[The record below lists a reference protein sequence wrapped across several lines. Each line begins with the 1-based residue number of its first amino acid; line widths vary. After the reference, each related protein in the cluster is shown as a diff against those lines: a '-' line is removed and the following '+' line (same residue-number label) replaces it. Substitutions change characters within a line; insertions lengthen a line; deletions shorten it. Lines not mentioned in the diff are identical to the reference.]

1 VEHCDLYTLDVGVLD
16 ASKVMVLRQVVVVA
30 VVGLERPAS
39 EVVVVVGSVSS
50 GGVVVVR
57 LQVVVVF
64 QTWLA

>member
-1 VEHCDLYTLDVGVLD
+1 
-16 ASKVMVLRQVVVVA
+16 MVLHQSVVVM

>member
-1 VEHCDLYTLDVGVLD
+1 MEHCGLYTLDVGVLD
-16 ASKVMVLRQVVVVA
+16 ASNVKVLHQSVL
-30 VVGLERPAS
+30 GLERPAS
-39 EVVVVVGSVSS
+39 EVVVVVVVGSVSS

>member
-1 VEHCDLYTLDVGVLD
+1 MEHCGLYTLDVGVLN
-16 ASKVMVLRQVVVVA
+16 ASNVMVLHQSVMVM

-50 GGVVVVR
+50 GGVVVV
-57 LQVVVVF
+57 F

>member
-1 VEHCDLYTLDVGVLD
+1 MEHCDLYTLDVGVLD
-16 ASKVMVLRQVVVVA
+16 ASNVMVLHQSVVVM

-50 GGVVVVR
+50 ESVVVVR
-57 LQVVVVF
+57 PQVVVVF

>member
-1 VEHCDLYTLDVGVLD
+1 MEHCDLYTLDVGVLD
-16 ASKVMVLRQVVVVA
+16 ASSVMVLQQAVVVT

-39 EVVVVVGSVSS
+39 EVAVVVGSVSS